1 VLKKEG
7 GPGPFIG
14 NASEWEQMR
23 ESEDSTDR
31 LFLLDNQARLGLN
44 DFGRLGP
51 LSNGVVLAL
60 HAG

>member
-7 GPGPFIG
+7 GPGFFTEG
-14 NASEWEQMR
+14 ASEWEQVR
-23 ESEDSTDR
+23 ESEDSTDC
-31 LFLLDNQARLGLN
+31 LFLLDNRARLSLN